1 MGRRYSTARVSK
13 RLSQLATA
21 CLRARYCTNLAWSD
35 LPPEG
40 GSWQPLAYARGT
52 VPILLGLIYRLKA
65 ELQPKQLSARVAYEY
80 QLARP
85 ALWRANAVEETR
97 LDVGSGDH
105 AGVGHWR
112 EHND

>member
-1 MGRRYSTARVSK
+1 MRSPLHYLHKFNCYWALRRSFIASRVA
-13 RLSQLATA
+13 LAVSSF
-21 CLRARYCTNLAWSD
+21 RD
-35 LPPEG
+35 L
-40 GSWQPLAYARGT
+40 LT

-65 ELQPKQLSARVAYEY
+65 ELQPKQLSGRVADEY

-112 EHND
+112 EHNDVQSARRIVA